1 MENDEIVIERHDHTT
16 HGEYLVSIGPGEAA
30 GKLTWTQRGDAR
42 ASVRADPRHKCCLL
56 GGAIGSLLLDGSN

>member
-16 HGEYLVSIGPGEAA
+16 HGEYLVSIGSGEAA

-42 ASVRADPRHKCCLL
+42 DAEARPRAR
-56 GGAIGSLLLDGSN
+56 